1 LIFSSEIVILLLHS
15 PEGKAMGVKCPKCNS
30 DNTETA
36 KFCSECGTNLY
47 PGDKEGIFQTK
58 TLRKPKKDQLL
69 GKTIVGRYKIID
81 KLGEG
86 GMGFV
91 YKAKDNRLDRSVA
104 LKFLPPDLT
113 SEEEAKKRFIQEAK
127 AAAALN
133 HPHIC
138 TIYEIDEADEHTFI
152 SMEYIKGQ
160 SLKDKLE
167 SSPLTIDE
175 AKDIALQVAAG
186 LEKAH
191 KKGIVHRDIKP
202 ANIMINDEG
211 QAKITDF
218 GLAKLSWGVDLTKP
232 STIMGTVAY
241 MSPEQA
247 KGEEVDHRTD
257 IWSLGAM
264 LYEMLTGE
272 RPFEKDREQAL
283 IYAILNDNPTPLSL
297 LRSNIPTYIEQM
309 IEKALAKKASE
320 RYLDIQELIQDLKL
334 SLSFPKAEKS
344 IVVLPFDNMSPD
356 PEQEYFCDGMT
367 EEIIS
372 DLSKVQA
379 LKVISR
385 SSAMTFKGT
394 KKKINTIAQEVKVQ
408 YVLEGSVRKAGNSL
422 RITAQLIEAANDIH
436 LWAEKYSGTMDDV
449 FDIQETVSR
458 SIVEA
463 LQLKLSPEENR
474 RMSERPIENVPA
486 YELYLKAY
494 AEILTFNEEA
504 IERAIRYLK
513 NALNIVGDNALLH
526 SGLAF
531 AYGNLVNI
539 GAKQEEYLVKAEDHV
554 KKALAIDPE
563 CPKAHVFLGAIYM
576 VKGSI
581 LKSARQLKK
590 ALEITPDDSFALAS
604 LVQDYVLLGKM
615 PDAESLCERVLQI
628 DPLDFPPN
636 VAQVLLP
643 FYSGQYDKA
652 LKGSRRL
659 YDMFPE
665 NSFSRWFYALILTYN
680 NQYDKAFSI
689 IDQSAEREPGSGIT
703 KLGLM
708 LKYGLQGEKDKVFQ
722 EMTHDFQKT
731 CQRDPGNSH
740 HLAGVFALLD
750 EKEEALNWLESAVNG
765 GLINYPL
772 LNEQDPF
779 LENIRSEPRFKKL
792 MERVKHEW
800 ENIEV

>member
-1 LIFSSEIVILLLHS
+1 
-15 PEGKAMGVKCPKCNS
+15 MGIQCPKCNS

-36 KFCSECGTNLY
+36 KFCSACGTRLY
-47 PGDKEGIFQTK
+47 PGDKEGISQTK

-69 GKTIVGRYKIID
+69 GKTIVSRYKIID

-86 GMGFV
+86 GMGVV
-91 YKAKDNRLDRSVA
+91 YKVEDTRLDRSVA

-113 SEEEAKKRFIQEAK
+113 SNEEAKKRFIQEAK

-138 TIYEIDEADEHTFI
+138 TIYEIDEADEQTFI

-218 GLAKLSWGVDLTKP
+218 GLAKLSWGVDLTKT

-297 LRSNIPTYIEQM
+297 IRSDIPTYIEQV

-449 FDIQETVSR
+449 FDIQERVSR

-463 LQLKLSPEENR
+463 LKLKLSPEENR
-474 RMSERPIENVPA
+474 RMSERHIENVPA

-494 AEILTFNEEA
+494 AEILTFNEKA
-504 IERAIRYLK
+504 IDRAIRYLK
-513 NALNIVGDNALLH
+513 NALNIIGENALLH

-531 AYGNLVNI
+531 AHLNLVNI
-539 GAKQEEYLVKAEDHV
+539 GAKQEEYLVKAEEHI

-563 CPKAHVFLGAIYM
+563 FPKAHVFLGVLYFLGEPFKA
-576 VKGSI
+576 
-581 LKSARQLKK
+581 AHHLKK
-590 ALEITPDDSFALAS
+590 ALEINPNDSFALAT
-604 LVQDYVLLGKM
+604 LAQIYLFAGKISA
-615 PDAESLCERVLQI
+615 AESLCERALQI
-628 DPLDFPPN
+628 DPLDFPAN
-636 VAQVLLP
+636 VGP
-643 FYSGQYDKA
+643 GSIHFYSGQYDKA
-652 LKGSRRL
+652 LKAWRRPYEL
-659 YDMFPE
+659 YPE
-665 NSFSRWFYALILTYN
+665 NPFSRWFYALILTYN
-680 NQYDKAFSI
+680 DKNDEAFSI
-689 IDQSAEREPGSGIT
+689 IDKSAQIDPDSVLT

-708 LKYGLQGEKDKVFQ
+708 LMYGLQGEKDKAFQ
-722 EMTHDFQKT
+722 EMTSDFKKT
-731 CQRDPGNSH
+731 CQRDCSYSH

>member
-1 LIFSSEIVILLLHS
+1 
-15 PEGKAMGVKCPKCNS
+15 MGVKCPKCNS

-36 KFCSECGTNLY
+36 KFCSECGTRLY
-47 PGDKEGIFQTK
+47 PGDKEGISQTK

-86 GMGFV
+86 GMGVV
-91 YKAKDNRLDRSVA
+91 YKAKDTRLDRSVA
-104 LKFLPPDLT
+104 LKFLPPELT
-113 SEEEAKKRFIQEAK
+113 SDKEAKKRFIQEAK

-138 TIYEIDEADEHTFI
+138 TIYEIDEAEEQTFI
-152 SMEYIKGQ
+152 SMEYIEGQ
-160 SLKDKLE
+160 SLKDKLG
-167 SSPLTIDE
+167 SDPLAIDE
-175 AKDIALQVAAG
+175 AKEIALQVAEG

-218 GLAKLSWGVDLTKP
+218 GLAKLSWGADLTKP
-232 STIMGTVAY
+232 STIIGTVAY

-264 LYEMLTGE
+264 LYEMLAGE
-272 RPFEKDREQAL
+272 RPFKKDREQAL
-283 IYAILNDNPTPLSL
+283 IYAILNNNPTPLSL
-297 LRSNIPTYIEQM
+297 LRSDIPTYIEQV
-309 IEKALAKKASE
+309 IEKALTKKPSE
-320 RYLDIQELIQDLKL
+320 RYQDIQELIQDLKL

-344 IVVLPFDNMSPD
+344 IVVLPFENLSPD

-372 DLSKVQA
+372 DLSKVQK

-394 KKKINTIAQEVKVQ
+394 KKRINEIAKEVKVQ
-408 YVLEGSVRKAGNSL
+408 YVLEGSVRKAGNNL
-422 RITAQLIEAANDIH
+422 RITAQLIEAANDMH
-436 LWAEKYSGTMDDV
+436 LWAEKYSGTLDDV

-504 IERAIRYLK
+504 IDRAIRYLK
-513 NALNIVGDNALLH
+513 NALNIIGDNALLH

-531 AYGNLVNI
+531 AYMNLVNI
-539 GAKQEEYLVKAEDHV
+539 GAKQEEYLVKAEEHL

-563 CPKAHVFLGAIYM
+563 FPKAHVFLGAFYL
-576 VKGSI
+576 VGGEP
-581 LKSARQLKK
+581 LKSAHHLKK
-590 ALEITPDDSFALAS
+590 ALEVTPNDSFALAT
-604 LVQDYVLLGKM
+604 LACIYMCVGKISA
-615 PDAESLCERVLQI
+615 AESICERVLQI

-636 VAQVLLP
+636 YAQGALH

-652 LKGSRRL
+652 LKAWRRL
-659 YDMFPE
+659 YEMYPE
-665 NSFSRWFYALILTYN
+665 NSYSRWTYALILTYN
-680 NQYDKAFSI
+680 NQHDEAFSI
-689 IDQSAEREPGSGIT
+689 IDQSAKTDPDNVTT

-708 LKYGLQGEKDKVFQ
+708 LKYGVLGEKEKAFK
-722 EMTHDFQKT
+722 EMTSDFQKT
-731 CQRDPGNSH
+731 CQRDYSYSH
-740 HLAGVFALLD
+740 HMAGVFALLE
-750 EKEEALNWLESAVNG
+750 EKKEALNWLESAVNG

-779 LENIRSEPRFKKL
+779 LENIRSESRFKKL

>member
-1 LIFSSEIVILLLHS
+1 
-15 PEGKAMGVKCPKCNS
+15 MGVKCPKCNS
-30 DNTETA
+30 YNTETA
-36 KFCSECGTNLY
+36 KFCSECGTRLY
-47 PGDKEGIFQTK
+47 PGDKEGISQTK

-69 GKTIVGRYKIID
+69 RKTIVGRYKIID

-86 GMGFV
+86 GMGVV
-91 YKAKDNRLDRSVA
+91 YKAEDTRLDRSVA

-113 SEEEAKKRFIQEAK
+113 SDEEAKKRFIQEAR

-138 TIYEIDEADEHTFI
+138 TIYEIDEADEQTFI

-202 ANIMINDEG
+202 ANIVINDEG

-218 GLAKLSWGVDLTKP
+218 GLAKLSWGVDLTKT

-272 RPFEKDREQAL
+272 RPFEKDQEHAL
-283 IYAILNDNPTPLSL
+283 IYSILNENPRSITS
-297 LRSNIPTYIEQM
+297 LRSDIPSHIEQTV
-309 IEKALAKKASE
+309 EKALAKKTNE
-320 RYLDIQELIQDLKL
+320 RYQEIQELIQDLRL
-334 SLSFPKAEKS
+334 SISFPKAEKS
-344 IVVLPFDNMSPD
+344 IVVLPFENLSPD
-356 PEQEYFCDGMT
+356 PDQEYFCDGMT

-372 DLSKVQA
+372 DLSKVGK

-385 SSAMTFKGT
+385 SSTMTFKGT
-394 KKKINTIAQEVKVQ
+394 KKRINEIAKEVNIQ
-408 YVLEGSVRKAGNSL
+408 YVLEGSVRKAGNNL

-436 LWAEKYSGTMDDV
+436 LWAEKYSGTLDDV

-474 RMSERPIENVPA
+474 RISERPIENVPA

-531 AYGNLVNI
+531 AYANLVNI
-539 GAKQEEYLVKAEDHV
+539 GAKQEEYLVKAEEHV
-554 KKALAIDPE
+554 KKALTIDSE

-576 VKGSI
+576 VKGGI

-604 LVQDYVLLGKM
+604 LVQDL
-615 PDAESLCERVLQI
+615 SLI
-628 DPLDFPPN
+628 H
-636 VAQVLLP
+636 
-643 FYSGQYDKA
+643 
-652 LKGSRRL
+652 
-659 YDMFPE
+659 
-665 NSFSRWFYALILTYN
+665 I
-680 NQYDKAFSI
+680 
-689 IDQSAEREPGSGIT
+689 
-703 KLGLM
+703 
-708 LKYGLQGEKDKVFQ
+708 
-722 EMTHDFQKT
+722 
-731 CQRDPGNSH
+731 
-740 HLAGVFALLD
+740 
-750 EKEEALNWLESAVNG
+750 
-765 GLINYPL
+765 
-772 LNEQDPF
+772 
-779 LENIRSEPRFKKL
+779 
-792 MERVKHEW
+792 
-800 ENIEV
+800 